1 MASRALI
8 LTLRLLTLVFLVI
21 SLVVLTTNTSTM
33 QIYFNMEVQIRFRDV
48 YAYRYML
55 GTMVVGTAYTLIQ
68 IAQTL
73 HRMCKA
79 NQLISR
85 DGVTLFDFFAD
96 QIASYV
102 LATGSAAG
110 FGVTKDLKSVSD
122 AVGLPYDKFF
132 DKGYAAAS
140 LLLFAFVCAA
150 LLSILSSFGLPK
162 KF

>member
-8 LTLRLLTLVFLVI
+8 LALRLLMLVFLGV
-21 SLVVLTTNTSTM
+21 SLVVLTTDTATL
-33 QIYFNMEVQIRFRDV
+33 QIYFNTEVQVRFRDV

-55 GTMVVGTAYTLIQ
+55 GTIVVGAAYTLIQ
-68 IAQTL
+68 IARTL
-73 HRMCKA
+73 HRTCKA
-79 NQLISR
+79 NQEISR

-96 QIASYV
+96 QITSYV

-110 FGVTKDLKSVSD
+110 FGATKDLKSVFEF
-122 AVGLPYDKFF
+122 VGSAYDKFF
-132 DKGYAAAS
+132 NKGYAAAS

-162 KF
+162 KV

>member
-8 LTLRLLTLVFLVI
+8 LTLRLLTLVFLVV
-21 SLVVLTTNTSTM
+21 SLVVLTMDTFTM
-33 QIYFNMEVQIRFRDV
+33 QIYFNTEVQIRFRDV

-68 IAQTL
+68 IARTL

-110 FGVTKDLKSVSD
+110 FGVTKDLKSVFEI
-122 AVGLPYDKFF
+122 AGIPYGKFF

-162 KF
+162 KV